1 MIRVANKKCI
11 GNLSRKSLAASKTR
25 NIIAVLAIALTTIL
39 FTALFTIALSIN
51 DSFQESNFRQV
62 GGFSHGGFKYLTKEQ
77 YLELRDDP
85 MIKEYGMRRF
95 LGMPRD
101 VPFNKSHVEISYS
114 DKNNAHWMYCDPIEG
129 RLPEEGTNEAAT
141 DLGVLEL
148 LGVTPELGAE
158 FTVTFFVDGI
168 ETTQT
173 FTLCGWWERDEAIV
187 ASHILIPESRVDAIL
202 QEVGVTLPANDDMT
216 GSFNLDVMLKNSAN
230 IADDLDTILANHGY
244 QSEDPSGGELPYIRK
259 GVNWGYTGA
268 QLSESM
274 DLSVVFAIAGMLLLI
289 IFTGYL
295 IIYNVFRISVVGDIR
310 FYGLLKTIGTTGR
323 QVKRMLRYQALLLS
337 VCGIPLGLL
346 VGWLIGYK
354 LTPVVL
360 SRLNG
365 MAVDVVSVNPL
376 IFFGA
381 AVFSLITVLLSCAKP
396 GRMAARISPIEAVR
410 YTEGSDI
417 KKTTRRKQRAA
428 RFASHSYVN
437 KKGVSVFSLALANLG
452 RSKSKTIVTVAS
464 LSLAVVLLNTTVL
477 FTRGFD
483 MDKYLASN
491 SVSDFIVANASYFQT
506 GTNYSE
512 EAAVEGG
519 VTESIADFGGITEG
533 GKVYGQTKAAQ
544 EFVTED
550 YYRRLYG
557 RWYTEEQLDGRVAAA
572 EKAEDGKIA
581 DRVSLLG
588 MEAYAL
594 DRLDVLEGDLSKLY
608 EPGSNY
614 IAAVYAVDDYGTAEM
629 DSHWA
634 KVGDKVRLRYV
645 EEFTYYNPDTGEVYE
660 DLDAIGDLPF
670 ATRAL
675 TYTEKEYE
683 IAALVDVPNAIS
695 YRYYGADQFVLND
708 QTFIRDTGSDA
719 VMLYAFDTTDE
730 ANLLMEQF
738 LEDYTTNVNPTYD
751 YESKATYQ
759 AEFESFRSMFLLLGG
774 VLSFIVGM
782 IGVLNFVNA
791 ILTGII
797 TRKREF
803 AMLQSIG
810 MSGRQ
815 LKGMLVY
822 EGLLYALGSA
832 VFALV
837 LSLLSGPV
845 MASAMSSMFWFFTYR
860 LTVAPILII
869 APVLAVLGAIVPLLV
884 YRVVARQTIVE
895 RLRET
900 EG

>member
-1 MIRVANKKCI
+1 MEDLTILAVLCA
-11 GNLSRKSLAASKTR
+11 AASLFAAAWFRKREKDTLMHLSKMLDDAAEGTFLEQTFDESLCSAVEAKYSRYLSASAVSARNLGEEKDKIKTLIGDISHQTKTPLA
-25 NIIAVLAIALTTIL
+25 NILLYTGL
-39 FTALFTIALSIN
+39 
-51 DSFQESNFRQV
+51 
-62 GGFSHGGFKYLTKEQ
+62 
-77 YLELRDDP
+77 LE
-85 MIKEYGMRRF
+85 E
-95 LGMPRD
+95 
-101 VPFNKSHVEISYS
+101 E
-114 DKNNAHWMYCDPIEG
+114 E
-129 RLPEEGTNEAAT
+129 LPESGRAYVEA
-141 DLGVLEL
+141 LGL

-187 ASHILIPESRVDAIL
+187 ASHILIPESLVDAIL

-274 DLSVVFAIAGMLLLI
+274 DFSVVFAIAGMLLLI

-346 VGWLIGYK
+346 VGWLIGSW

-360 SRLNG
+360 GRLNG

-381 AVFSLITVLLSCAKP
+381 AVFSLFTVLLSCAKP

-410 YTEGSDI
+410 YTEGGGM
-417 KKTTRRKQRAA
+417 KKTTRKQRAA

-437 KKGVSVFSLALANLG
+437 KKGVSLFSLALANIG
-452 RSKSKTIVTVAS
+452 RSKSKTI
-464 LSLAVVLLNTTVL
+464 
-477 FTRGFD
+477 
-483 MDKYLASN
+483 
-491 SVSDFIVANASYFQT
+491 
-506 GTNYSE
+506 
-512 EAAVEGG
+512 

-544 EFVTED
+544 EFVTEE
-550 YYRRLYG
+550 YYRQLYG
-557 RWYTEEQLDGRVAAA
+557 IWYTEEQLDERVAME
-572 EKAEDGKIA
+572 EKAEDGKIVE
-581 DRVSLLG
+581 RVSLLG

-594 DRLDVLEGDLSKLY
+594 DRLDVLEGDLGKFC

-614 IAAVYAVDDYGTAEM
+614 IAAVYTADDYGTAEM

-634 KVGDKVRLRYV
+634 KVGDKVKLRYV

-660 DLDAIGDLPF
+660 DFDAIGDLPF

-683 IAALVDVPNAIS
+683 VAALVDVPNAIS

-708 QTFIRDTGSDA
+708 QTFIRDSGSGA
-719 VMLYAFDTTDE
+719 VMLYAFDTSDE

-738 LEDYTTNVNPTYD
+738 LEDYTTNVNPSYD
-751 YESKATYQ
+751 YERKATYQ

-782 IGVLNFVNA
+782 IGV
-791 ILTGII
+791 
-797 TRKREF
+797 
-803 AMLQSIG
+803 
-810 MSGRQ
+810 
-815 LKGMLVY
+815 
-822 EGLLYALGSA
+822 
-832 VFALV
+832 
-837 LSLLSGPV
+837 
-845 MASAMSSMFWFFTYR
+845 
-860 LTVAPILII
+860 
-869 APVLAVLGAIVPLLV
+869 
-884 YRVVARQTIVE
+884 
-895 RLRET
+895 
-900 EG
+900 